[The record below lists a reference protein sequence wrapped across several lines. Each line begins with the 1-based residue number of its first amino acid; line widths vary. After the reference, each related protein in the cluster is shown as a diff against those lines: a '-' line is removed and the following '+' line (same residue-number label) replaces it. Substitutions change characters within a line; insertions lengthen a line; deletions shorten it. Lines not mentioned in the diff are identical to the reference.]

1 MASGTRTETRRERR
15 QHVGSQQGLD
25 RRQHIAFGPATVFAS
40 SDSHLRLWE
49 AILAGREKYV
59 SVRRFLGQQSLVP
72 IQGGATMANEKQTG
86 GSERG
91 GSGNFANDPQ
101 RASEAGK
108 KGGEHS
114 HGGGSQQQQGENNPG
129 GSRSG
134 AGNFASDPERAREE
148 GKKGGEHSRG
158 GE

>member
-1 MASGTRTETRRERR
+1 LIVGDNVEIAAIRVHCLIRGRRAAVHCVYVARTA
-15 QHVGSQQGLD
+15 V
-25 RRQHIAFGPATVFAS
+25 AP
-40 SDSHLRLWE
+40 SDSHLRRWE
-49 AILAGREKYV
+49 TTLADRGKYV

-72 IQGGATMANEKQTG
+72 IQGGAIMANEKQTG

-114 HGGGSQQQQGENNPG
+114 HGGGSQQQQGGSQSNPG
-129 GSRSG
+129 GSRGGSS
-134 AGNFASDPERAREE
+134 NFANDPERAREE

-158 GE
+158 GK